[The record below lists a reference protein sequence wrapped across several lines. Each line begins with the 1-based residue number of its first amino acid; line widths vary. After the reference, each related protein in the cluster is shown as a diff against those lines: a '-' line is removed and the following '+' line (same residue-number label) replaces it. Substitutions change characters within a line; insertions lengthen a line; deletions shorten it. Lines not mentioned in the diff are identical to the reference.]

1 MTCAC
6 RGFHRVRWFRPKHG
20 YDFPL
25 IPRRIGMAMQL
36 AEARRDPRRYPA
48 TFYKVPWR
56 VFEPLFSAGD

>member
-25 IPRRIGMAMQL
+25 IPRRIGLAMRQ
-36 AEARRDPRRYPA
+36 AEAWRGQRYPTA
-48 TFYKVPWR
+48 FYKWPRR